1 MNLKHWRHIILFCI
15 ILLALSACQAIF
27 TYSPLAFLQLSPKE
41 LNTDQL
47 LDYSEN
53 ALSGGDRNT
62 MEISYEALKL
72 SLIDLELTASQ
83 QAKLNQV
90 AGNIAVELSG
100 VGEVI
105 SKIINK
111 EVEISTNADVEAAV
125 NDIYDIS
132 LLMEAGNLLLNAKNA
147 GADLSTS
154 EILLGALGV
163 IASRDGEY
171 QDRYC
176 QIPTSNE
183 EKEFTDLLFTTFAI
197 STNDNGVPQIC

>member
-183 EKEFTDLLFTTFAI
+183 EKEFKT
-197 STNDNGVPQIC
+197 